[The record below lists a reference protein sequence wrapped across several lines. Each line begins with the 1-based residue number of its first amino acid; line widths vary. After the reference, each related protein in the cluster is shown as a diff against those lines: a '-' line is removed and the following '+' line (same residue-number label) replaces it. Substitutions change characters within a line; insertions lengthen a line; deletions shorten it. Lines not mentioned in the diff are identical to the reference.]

1 MTLEQMRR
9 QADRQE
15 LEAFEALRNF
25 IHEDNVPDQE
35 LLDKARKACL
45 GQVWLRHAEYAELEE
60 RLFLSSLLSPHT
72 H

>member
-25 IHEDNVPDQE
+25 IHEDNVPDPE
-35 LLDKARKACL
+35 LLDKARKAFL
-45 GQVWLRHAEYAELEE
+45 GQVWLKEAERHELY
-60 RLFLSSLLSPHT
+60 RSVYVKSLQV
-72 H
+72 